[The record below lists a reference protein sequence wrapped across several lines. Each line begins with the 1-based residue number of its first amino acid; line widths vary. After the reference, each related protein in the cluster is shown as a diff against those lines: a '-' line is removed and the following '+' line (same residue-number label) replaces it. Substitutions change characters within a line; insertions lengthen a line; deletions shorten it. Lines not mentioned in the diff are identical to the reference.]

1 MHVSETIL
9 LQKNSLFYWAN
20 QTFSAKTVDL
30 LLLSSYFKISWVSV
44 VCTAWTARARSSRDL
59 RRLKLELGE
68 VWVPIWTV
76 KKSNPA
82 KVLLSSSRHVK
93 TEWRAVET
101 ASLGSQGEPVRVR
114 GWKGYYVWCG
124 EETSFSKYFIQKRW
138 GVQTTERWSFWS
150 SGLLGSDSNYLLM
163 PCPWFT
169 PQVRNILSVFEQYH
183 RVNTQGHR
191 LHHTLGSLGSRQ
203 QPNSS
208 LRKLPFNF

>member
-20 QTFSAKTVDL
+20 QTFSAETVDL
-30 LLLSSYFKISWVSV
+30 LLIRTLCLCNPLSHGV
-44 VCTAWTARARSSRDL
+44 VFRHTLRFHEFSLCHACTAWTARARSPREL
-59 RRLKLELGE
+59 RRLKLELEE
-68 VWVPIWTV
+68 VRVPIWAV

-82 KVLLSSSRHVK
+82 KVLLSSSRRVE

-124 EETSFSKYFIQKRW
+124 EETSFSKHFTQKGLGAR
-138 GVQTTERWSFWS
+138 TTERWSVWS
-150 SGLLGSDSNYLLM
+150 SGLLRSDSNCLLM

-169 PQVRNILSVFEQYH
+169 PQVRNILSVFE
-183 RVNTQGHR
+183 
-191 LHHTLGSLGSRQ
+191 
-203 QPNSS
+203 
-208 LRKLPFNF
+208 